1 MQTSGQKDFIYRIKK
16 ALGHLAD
23 DRQRPV
29 GDRVGPSDER
39 VRRADL
45 FDLPM
50 SQEDRDVLR
59 GIGDRTSAQ
68 KQKLL
73 TTLIEAAK
81 PINLNVIA
89 LADESAVAAAIVELV
104 QQKEPEWG
112 EQKSVVCWKHA
123 LIERLNLAEGLES
136 LKVPVY
142 FAEGGDADGP
152 KDVSPDTRKQFR
164 QHVIDSYI
172 GLTSADFCMAD
183 TATLVMR
190 TRPGQARSVSLVPSI
205 HIAVIGIDQLVGNL
219 KELVALLKWDS
230 GHQTEGLTNCMTFI
244 SGPSKTAD
252 IEATMV
258 HGAHGPREVYIYVIT
273 GPEIAAT
280 VPGPRMERD

>member
-1 MQTSGQKDFIYRIKK
+1 MSMETSGQKDFISRIKK
-16 ALGHLAD
+16 ALGHSAD
-23 DRQRPV
+23 DRA
-29 GDRVGPSDER
+29 GM
-39 VRRADL
+39 ADL

-50 SQEDRDVLR
+50 SEEDR
-59 GIGDRTSAQ
+59 GILQGIRDRTVNQ

-89 LADESAVAAAIVELV
+89 LADESAVAEAIVELV

-112 EQKSVVCWKHA
+112 EQKSVASWKHA
-123 LIERLNLAEGLES
+123 LIERLNLSEGLES

-142 FAEGGDADGP
+142 VVEGGDAGGSEDL
-152 KDVSPDTRKQFR
+152 SLESRKRFR
-164 QHVIDSYI
+164 QQVIDSYI

-205 HIAVIGIDQLVGNL
+205 HIAVIGIDQIVASF

-230 GHQTEGLTNCMTFI
+230 RHQTEGLTNCMTFI

-273 GPEIAAT
+273 GPEMDASIS
-280 VPGPRMERD
+280 GMHK